1 MLQPFDWIIQDYLPQ
16 LAESFIN
23 PQKRVSIFYL
33 LVAMLIALFWSAWVS
48 KETWTS
54 GLKRGRH
61 LLFSPKIWWSRSSIS
76 DYKLM
81 FLNRAIMLLSAPII
95 ISKIAVTTFL
105 YFFFIDLLGTSE
117 GALNSWPVWI
127 APVLYTFCLFTLDD
141 FSRFF
146 VHFCLHRFPVLWAFH
161 KVHHSAETLT
171 PITVYRT
178 HPVEGIIFA
187 TRAVF
192 VQAVTIA
199 LFVSLF
205 GGSIEL
211 VEVYGVNILLFIFN
225 FTGANLRHSHIRIA
239 YPRVIEKILIS
250 PAQHQI
256 HHSSDV
262 SHFNCNFGAALAI
275 WDRLART
282 LFTSERS
289 QEITFGLSGQKK
301 DNCHSLVNLYFG
313 PFKEVRDLFSNFCLS
328 GSFKTKS
335 SKGKILLR
343 YLNIKYLILIA
354 ALAILMGL
362 PLRSA
367 NANEINVY
375 SHRQPFLINPFLKAF
390 EKKTGIKVNVV
401 FSSKGLVQR
410 LLAEGPR
417 SPADVVLTV
426 DIGRLYAYVDKKLF
440 AAISSKKLSSNIPPH
455 LRDSGNRWFGLSKRA
470 RIVAIAKGRVKPSEI
485 KRVEDLSNPKWKG
498 RICSRPGS
506 HVYNRAL
513 LASLI
518 AAHGEK
524 AAEAW
529 ARGLVSNLARRPQGN
544 DRAQVK
550 AIYEG
555 VCDIAIINS
564 YYYGKLK
571 TSKIAAQRGWADSMQ
586 IVFTNQ
592 SDRGNHV
599 NISGGG
605 VAKYSKNKGS
615 AVKLLEFLTEQTAQ
629 TLYGKINYEFPINP
643 KTVPSSEVKSW
654 GSFKEDNLRIEKI
667 AALTPIAQRIIDRVG
682 W

>member
-16 LAESFIN
+16 LADSFIN

-33 LVAMLIALFWSAWVS
+33 FVAMLIALFWSAWIS
-48 KETWTS
+48 KETWIS
-54 GLKRGRH
+54 GFKRGFY
-61 LLFSPKIWWSRSSIS
+61 LLVSPKIWWSRSSIS
-76 DYKLM
+76 DFKLM

-95 ISKIAVTTFL
+95 ISKIAVTTYL
-105 YFFFIDLLGTSE
+105 YFFFVDLLGTSE
-117 GALNSWPVWI
+117 GAVNSWPAWI
-127 APVLYTFCLFTLDD
+127 APVLYTICLFILDD

-146 VHFCLHRFPVLWAFH
+146 VHFCLHRFPILWAFH

-187 TRAVF
+187 MRAVF

-199 LFVSLF
+199 LFVALF

-225 FTGANLRHSHIRIA
+225 FTGANLRHSHIRIT
-239 YPRVIEKILIS
+239 YPRVIEQLLIS

-262 SHFNCNFGAALAI
+262 SHFNRNFGAALAI
-275 WDRLART
+275 WDRISKT
-282 LFTSERS
+282 LCTSASS
-289 QEITFGLSGQKK
+289 QEIKFGLSGQEK
-301 DNCHSLVNLYFG
+301 DNCHSLVNLYFR
-313 PFKEVRDLFSNFCLS
+313 PFKEVRDLLWNFCLS
-328 GSFKTKS
+328 WPFKTKS
-335 SKGKILLR
+335 SKGKNLSR
-343 YLNIKYLILIA
+343 YLNLKSLILIA
-354 ALAILMGL
+354 ALAVLMGL

-367 NANEINVY
+367 TANEINVY

-426 DIGRLYAYVDKKLF
+426 DIGRLYAYVDKNLF
-440 AAISSKKLSSNIPPH
+440 ATISSKKLLSNIPSH

-485 KRVEDLSNPKWKG
+485 RRIEDLSHPKWKG

-529 ARGLVSNLARRPQGN
+529 AGGLVANLARRPQGN

-571 TSKIAAQRGWADSMQ
+571 TSKIAAQRGWAESMR

-592 SDRGNHV
+592 HDRGNHV

-605 VAKYSKNKGS
+605 VAKYSKNKDS

-629 TLYGKINYEFPINP
+629 SLYGTINFEFPVNP
-643 KTVPSSEVKSW
+643 KTVPSPEVKSW
-654 GSFKEDNLRIEKI
+654 GPFKEDNLRIEKI

>member
-54 GLKRGRH
+54 GLKRGCH

-117 GALNSWPVWI
+117 GALNSWPAWT

-275 WDRLART
+275 WDKIAKT
-282 LFTSERS
+282 LFTSESS
-289 QEITFGLSGQKK
+289 QEITFGLNDQQKDK
-301 DNCHSLVNLYFG
+301 
-313 PFKEVRDLFSNFCLS
+313 CLS
-328 GSFKTKS
+328 
-335 SKGKILLR
+335 
-343 YLNIKYLILIA
+343 LIHI
-354 ALAILMGL
+354 
-362 PLRSA
+362 
-367 NANEINVY
+367 
-375 SHRQPFLINPFLKAF
+375 
-390 EKKTGIKVNVV
+390 
-401 FSSKGLVQR
+401 
-410 LLAEGPR
+410 
-417 SPADVVLTV
+417 
-426 DIGRLYAYVDKKLF
+426 
-440 AAISSKKLSSNIPPH
+440 
-455 LRDSGNRWFGLSKRA
+455 
-470 RIVAIAKGRVKPSEI
+470 
-485 KRVEDLSNPKWKG
+485 
-498 RICSRPGS
+498 
-506 HVYNRAL
+506 
-513 LASLI
+513 
-518 AAHGEK
+518 
-524 AAEAW
+524 
-529 ARGLVSNLARRPQGN
+529 
-544 DRAQVK
+544 
-550 AIYEG
+550 
-555 VCDIAIINS
+555 
-564 YYYGKLK
+564 
-571 TSKIAAQRGWADSMQ
+571 
-586 IVFTNQ
+586 
-592 SDRGNHV
+592 
-599 NISGGG
+599 
-605 VAKYSKNKGS
+605 
-615 AVKLLEFLTEQTAQ
+615 
-629 TLYGKINYEFPINP
+629 
-643 KTVPSSEVKSW
+643 
-654 GSFKEDNLRIEKI
+654 
-667 AALTPIAQRIIDRVG
+667 
-682 W
+682 